1 MRVYSVGAVGGLTVG
16 ATVGWLPVRGWLSV
30 SGLSVRLCV
39 GDWLSVSGDGGSSV
53 GGMSVGGLSIGGW
66 GSVGGM
72 RLCIGL
78 GVSVG
83 GDGLAVGT
91 VAVSGRCGAI
101 GWLLRS
107 STKMLRQL
115 PAALLSRSKA
125 VQGATEG
132 TGAEETLESKTW
144 SELLSKCAVVELVL
158 ERVTT
163 EGWELGGFILLLLF
177 YFFYGVALGF
187 ELLVVTVDLEATL
200 SLSLVVHL
208 ELFIILGVECDLSVT
223 SVLELGDVFLL
234 SSVLKFET
242 SLKFIVHF
250 GLSWSLNFSAI
261 FDFTLNLEFA
271 IVAISVVSKIH
282 VSIVSSIFIDGARVL
297 FIPVGRVSIV
307 LRVLVDRVGVAV
319 VEDLVDL
326 VLCLISIVDFILV
339 D

>member
-16 ATVGWLPVRGWLSV
+16 ATVGWLPVSSWLSV

-39 GDWLSVSGDGGSSV
+39 GDWLSVSGDGSSV

-66 GSVGGM
+66 GSIGGN
-72 RLCIGL
+72 RLCIWL
-78 GVSVG
+78 RVSVG

-107 STKMLRQL
+107 STKVPRQL
-115 PAALLSRSKA
+115 LRALLSRSKA
-125 VQGATEG
+125 VQRATEG

-144 SELLSKCAVVELVL
+144 SELLSECAVVELVL

-163 EGWELGGFILLLLF
+163 EGWELGAVILLLF
-177 YFFYGVALGF
+177 YCFYGVALGF

-208 ELFIILGVECDLSVT
+208 ELFIILGLDTDLSVT

-234 SSVLKFET
+234 SSVLRFGT
-242 SLKFIVHF
+242 SLKFIIHF
-250 GLSWSLNFSAI
+250 RLSWSLNFSAI
-261 FDFTLNLEFA
+261 FDVSLHLEFA
-271 IVAISVVSKIH
+271 IVSISVVSKIH

-307 LRVLVDRVGVAV
+307 SSVLVDRVGVAV

-326 VLCLISIVDFILV
+326 VLCLISIVDFIFI

>member
-39 GDWLSVSGDGGSSV
+39 GDWLSVSGDGSSV

-66 GSVGGM
+66 GSVGGN
-72 RLCIGL
+72 RLCIWL
-78 GVSVG
+78 RVSVG

-107 STKMLRQL
+107 STKMPRQL

-144 SELLSKCAVVELVL
+144 SELLSKCAVVELIL

-163 EGWELGGFILLLLF
+163 EGWELGCIILLLF

-208 ELFIILGVECDLSVT
+208 ELFIILGLDTDLSVT
-223 SVLELGDVFLL
+223 SVLELGDVLLL
-234 SSVLKFET
+234 SSVLKFGT

-250 GLSWSLNFSAI
+250 ALSWSLNFSAI
-261 FDFTLNLEFA
+261 FDVSLHLELL
-271 IVAISVVSKIH
+271 IVSISVVSKIH

-307 LRVLVDRVGVAV
+307 LLVLVDRVGVAV

-326 VLCLISIVDFILV
+326 VLCLISIVDFIFI

>member
-16 ATVGWLPVRGWLSV
+16 ATVGWLRVSGWLSV

-39 GDWLSVSGDGGSSV
+39 GDWLSVSGDWSSV

-66 GSVGGM
+66 GSVGD

-78 GVSVG
+78 RVSVG

-107 STKMLRQL
+107 STKMPRQL
-115 PAALLSRSKA
+115 LSALLSRSKA

-132 TGAEETLESKTW
+132 TGAEETLESETW

-163 EGWELGGFILLLLF
+163 EGWELGGVILHLFCFI
-177 YFFYGVALGF
+177 YGVALGF

-200 SLSLVVHL
+200 SLSFVVHL
-208 ELFIILGVECDLSVT
+208 ELFIILGLDTDLSVT
-223 SVLELGDVFLL
+223 SVLELGDVLLL
-234 SSVLKFET
+234 SSVLKFGT
-242 SLKFIVHF
+242 SLNFIVHF
-250 GLSWSLNFSAI
+250 ALSWSLNFSAI
-261 FDFTLNLEFA
+261 FDVSLHLEFA
-271 IVAISVVSKIH
+271 IVAVSVVSKIH

-307 LRVLVDRVGVAV
+307 SSVLVDRVGVAV

-339 D
+339 Y

>member
-16 ATVGWLPVRGWLSV
+16 ATVGWLPVSGWLSV

-39 GDWLSVSGDGGSSV
+39 GDWLSVSGDGSSV

-66 GSVGGM
+66 GSIGGN

-78 GVSVG
+78 RVSVG

-115 PAALLSRSKA
+115 PAALLSWSKA

-163 EGWELGGFILLLLF
+163 EGWELGGFILLF

-208 ELFIILGVECDLSVT
+208 ELFIILGLDTDLSVT
-223 SVLELGDVFLL
+223 SVLELGDVLLL
-234 SSVLKFET
+234 SSVLKFGT

-261 FDFTLNLEFA
+261 FDVGLHLEFA

-307 LRVLVDRVGVAV
+307 SSVLVDRVGVAV

-326 VLCLISIVDFILV
+326 VLCLISIVDFILI